1 MNNEENNSTI
11 RNNGKEYRYD
21 PDYDC
26 YYRVFTRDEYD
37 ALPHWEKYN
46 WLYVS
51 AVLTVIAA
59 IVTYVK

>member
-1 MNNEENNSTI
+1 MNDQYNHTI
-11 RNNGKEYRYD
+11 EKNGKQYRYD

-26 YYRVFTRDEYD
+26 FYRIYTRDEYAD
-37 ALPHWEKYN
+37 LPHWEKYN

-51 AVLTVIAA
+51 AILCVICA